1 MDSDAR
7 NLNSQWGTGPWGT
20 RRDPTYFTV
29 FGSPVLTEFHQNIKC
44 KIHSLCRTFPLFLL
58 FSYLLRGGLW
68 LEKLKCGSIKVKVLQ
83 ISINQH
89 SNIWDFSF
97 PGFIVK
103 PFLNQDVQILTPS
116 SASCTHKEVM

>member
-1 MDSDAR
+1 MY
-7 NLNSQWGTGPWGT
+7 Q
-20 RRDPTYFTV
+20 
-29 FGSPVLTEFHQNIKC
+29 
-44 KIHSLCRTFPLFLL
+44 
-58 FSYLLRGGLW
+58 GLW
-68 LEKLKCGSIKVKVLQ
+68 GEEEKKKRSLATDVSSAANLSFLKEKKIKVKVLQ